1 MRGGAIMGRQVPFW
15 EAVVGFCRWAPV
27 FKRLQTPMR
36 VETANP
42 LGNQDPGSRQAPW
55 EDPCFQTRRTD
66 ILKCEAAKP
75 PATSKG
81 LTGGSDEA
89 DRSGKWVSFVKFL
102 DLIASFLFFP
112 SLLPLS
118 PDSSSLSYNF
128 CNSRGLSP

>member
-1 MRGGAIMGRQVPFW
+1 MEAQTERRRQRGAEGAMMGRRLPFG
-15 EAVVGFCRWAPV
+15 EAAVGFCRRAPL

-55 EDPCFQTRRTD
+55 EDPCFQAQRTD
-66 ILKCEAAKP
+66 ILKCEAAEP

-89 DRSGKWVSFVKFL
+89 DRSRKWVSFVKFL
-102 DLIASFLFFP
+102 DLIASFLFP
-112 SLLPLS
+112 SILPA
-118 PDSSSLSYNF
+118 SLQIHHH
-128 CNSRGLSP
+128 

>member
-1 MRGGAIMGRQVPFW
+1 MGGGDNG
-15 EAVVGFCRWAPV
+15 EAGAVLGGCGGFCRRAPM

-55 EDPCFQTRRTD
+55 EDPRFQAQRTD

-89 DRSGKWVSFVKFL
+89 DRSRKWVSFVKFL
-102 DLIASFLFFP
+102 DLIASFLFP

-128 CNSRGLSP
+128 SRSQGLAP